1 MGYKEGV
8 HRDLPHGSRIDSS
21 FYSNFDSRDW
31 EGHGR
36 YKKVLDMARRD
47 ACYEEVRDMY
57 PDVTEDLYEEYRRIV
72 AGTTANFSKNGPQ
85 EAMNSRAMRKIYML
99 ELSTQG
105 LTPQEIADRVNC
117 SVRTVREALFGLN
130 KTR

>member
-21 FYSNFDSRDW
+21 FYSNFDPRDW

-47 ACYEEVRDMY
+47 ACYEEVRDIY

-72 AGTTANFSKNGPQ
+72 AGTTANFGKK
-85 EAMNSRAMRKIYML
+85 ERRKPL
-99 ELSTQG
+99 TRG
-105 LTPQEIADRVNC
+105 LCGRFTC
-117 SVRTVREALFGLN
+117 WS
-130 KTR
+130 